1 MSSDV
6 ELYRDNE
13 EIYLT
18 EQDKQ
23 LFTQVDDILAEA
35 KERWDPSVL
44 FGFGRELRKNVRV
57 SGVALAKLLWGI
69 TDVWDYLIENNAVD
83 DNVWDAIHSEMGV
96 PPGTARP
103 YVRIWESLFANPE
116 ISDEAKERLLT
127 KPIRTLKL
135 LPALSEEGDV
145 DWEDIAT
152 AHDYS
157 EMRKKVRAIRGDAT
171 SSGTSLYIKV
181 DVRTGQLSAKQGDR
195 PYAPFG
201 ILNFSAGDNDPVVKS
216 AIERIIERTGIIES

>member
-96 PPGTARP
+96 PPGTARSAA
-103 YVRIWESLFANPE
+103 VRIA
-116 ISDEAKERLLT
+116 DHAGLL
-127 KPIRTLKL
+127 RVSH
-135 LPALSEEGDV
+135 A
-145 DWEDIAT
+145 
-152 AHDYS
+152 
-157 EMRKKVRAIRGDAT
+157 
-171 SSGTSLYIKV
+171 SGTGANADAPLPSELHPLQ
-181 DVRTGQLSAKQGDR
+181 GQVSA
-195 PYAPFG
+195 
-201 ILNFSAGDNDPVVKS
+201 AG
-216 AIERIIERTGIIES
+216 RG